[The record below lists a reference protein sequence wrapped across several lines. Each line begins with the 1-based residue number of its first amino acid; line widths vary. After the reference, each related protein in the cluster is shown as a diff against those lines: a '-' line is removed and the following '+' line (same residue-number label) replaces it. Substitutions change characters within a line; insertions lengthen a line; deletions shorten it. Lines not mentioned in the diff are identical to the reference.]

1 MSKKPADVP
10 RRNDP
15 TMTKITRNGS
25 VKFCLD
31 GRCGNKVK
39 FTNAWV
45 FSQIKPAGMFD
56 NVMMTGLKKVS
67 ETSRKT
73 GKPTKKRYP
82 NRMCACGDKYCNH
95 ISKFLGTIITE
106 KCCYQHPDRCNK
118 NHNRQLRC
126 EKIHHHLVT
135 CRKTRNDLFKRSVSE
150 APPKDVRFN
159 EIHYSISFLM
169 RVVKICKTKR
179 SVRRIPESIDVE
191 VATETNMFSKDLVC
205 YYTHHRKHRVV
216 VVPTLNAH
224 QAIQV

>member
-1 MSKKPADVP
+1 MSKKPTDVP

-15 TMTKITRNGS
+15 TMTKITRNGY
-25 VKFCLD
+25 VKFCLG

-45 FSQIKPAGMFD
+45 FSQIKPAAMFD
-56 NVMMTGLKKVS
+56 NVVMSGLKKVS
-67 ETSRKT
+67 ETSRNT
-73 GKPTKKRYP
+73 GKPTKKRYR

-118 NHNRQLRC
+118 DDNKQLRC

-150 APPKDVRFN
+150 DPPKGARFN

-169 RVVKICKTKR
+169 RAVKICKTK
-179 SVRRIPESIDVE
+179 RRIPESIDVE
-191 VATETNMFSKDLVC
+191 AATETNMFRKDLVC
-205 YYTHHRKHRVV
+205 YYAHHRKHRVV

>member
-15 TMTKITRNGS
+15 TMTKITRNGY
-25 VKFCLD
+25 VKFRLD
-31 GRCGNKVK
+31 GRCGDKVK
-39 FTNAWV
+39 FTHAWV
-45 FSQIKPAGMFD
+45 FSQIKPAGVFD
-56 NVMMTGLKKVS
+56 NVVRTGLKKVS

-95 ISKFLGTIITE
+95 ISEFLGTIITE

-118 NHNRQLRC
+118 DGNKRLRC
-126 EKIHHHLVT
+126 EKVHHHLVQ
-135 CRKTRNDLFKRSVSE
+135 CRKQRNDLFKRSVSE
-150 APPKDVRFN
+150 TPPKGARFN

-169 RVVKICKTKR
+169 RAVKICKTK
-179 SVRRIPESIDVE
+179 RRIPESIDVKM
-191 VATETNMFSKDLVC
+191 ATETDMFRNDLLR
-205 YYTHHRKHRVV
+205 YYSHHRTKRVV

>member
-45 FSQIKPAGMFD
+45 FSQIKPAGI
-56 NVMMTGLKKVS
+56 LP
-67 ETSRKT
+67 ET
-73 GKPTKKRYP
+73 GKPKKKRYP

-118 NHNRQLRC
+118 NDNKQLRC

-150 APPKDVRFN
+150 APPKNVRFN

-169 RVVKICKTKR
+169 RAVKICETKG

-191 VATETNMFSKDLVC
+191 VATKTNMFRKDLVC
-205 YYTHHRKHRVV
+205 YNTHHRKHRVV

>member
-1 MSKKPADVP
+1 MSKKPSYVH

-15 TMTKITRNGS
+15 RMTKITRNGF

-31 GRCGNKVK
+31 GRCGKKVK
-39 FTNAWV
+39 FIKAWV
-45 FSQIKPAGMFD
+45 VSHTKP
-56 NVMMTGLKKVS
+56 VVRTGLKKVS
-67 ETSRKT
+67 ETTRKT
-73 GKPTKKRYP
+73 GKPTKKRSP

-118 NHNRQLRC
+118 NDNKQLRC

-150 APPKDVRFN
+150 APPKNVRFN

-169 RVVKICKTKR
+169 RAVKICETKG

-191 VATETNMFSKDLVC
+191 VATKTNMFRKDLVC
-205 YYTHHRKHRVV
+205 YNTHHRKHRVV

>member
-15 TMTKITRNGS
+15 TMTKITRNGY
-25 VKFCLD
+25 VKFCLG

-56 NVMMTGLKKVS
+56 NVVMSGLKKVS
-67 ETSRKT
+67 QTSRKT

-118 NHNRQLRC
+118 DDNKQLRC

-135 CRKTRNDLFKRSVSE
+135 CRKTRNDVFKSSVSE
-150 APPKDVRFN
+150 VPPEGARFN
-159 EIHYSISFLM
+159 EIHYSMSFLIKAAK
-169 RVVKICKTKR
+169 RCK
-179 SVRRIPESIDVE
+179 RRIPESMDVE
-191 VATETNMFSKDLVC
+191 EAKETNMFRQDLVG
-205 YYTHHRKHRVV
+205 YYTHDRKKRVV